1 MSSDFATGLMVSVV
15 GLLITFIAL
24 GVFIGVIY
32 LLKALFP
39 YKPEAEEEKEGE
51 EAEEVVEISS
61 AEGEEEVAAAI
72 AAVLYLKKEVRPSFE
87 TPGKNTFWTAR

>member
-1 MSSDFATGLMVSVV
+1 V

-32 LLKALFP
+32 LLKAVFP
-39 YKPEAEEEKEGE
+39 YKPEAEEEGEGE
-51 EAEEVVEISS
+51 EAEEVVEITASDDD
-61 AEGEEEVAAAI
+61 EEMAAAI
-72 AAVLYLKKEVRPSFE
+72 AAVLYLKEGRPSSI